1 MTDAPTTA
9 NAGTTALPTPVVTV
23 RRATPADADDV
34 SAMVVRP
41 PAASAGP
48 AADS

>member
-9 NAGTTALPTPVVTV
+9 HPGITGLLTPVVTV